1 MSKGALDAAAPEVAV
16 RLCAREGA
24 SWQAKVRKRLP
35 AQRRRARAPRRTR
48 PRAGARVR
56 AVGGRSDAGWGLD
69 RTRATSPSADSFCA
83 RAASRALATPK
94 EGGVSVAATAPALL
108 AGYYG
113 DEHKHRLVVDFEDH
127 LEDVSKDWLANGEA
141 VCGA

>member
-1 MSKGALDAAAPEVAV
+1 MTQGGGWI
-16 RLCAREGA
+16 ARA
-24 SWQAKVRKRLP
+24 
-35 AQRRRARAPRRTR
+35 RRRPALTC
-48 PRAGARVR
+48 
-56 AVGGRSDAGWGLD
+56 
-69 RTRATSPSADSFCA
+69 SALA
-83 RAASRALATPK
+83 RAASRALATSK